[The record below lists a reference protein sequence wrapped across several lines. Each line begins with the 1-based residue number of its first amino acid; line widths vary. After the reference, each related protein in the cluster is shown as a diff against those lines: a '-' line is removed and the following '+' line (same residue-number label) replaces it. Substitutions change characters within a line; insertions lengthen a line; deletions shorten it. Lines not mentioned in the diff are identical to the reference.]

1 MVLYCSLCQARQRH
15 LLRLSMSRVLLADLP
30 NMLERVAPREGS
42 YEHERRWHD
51 GNGHSH
57 VRASLIGPDLFVPF
71 REKKLMLGTWQ
82 QIVFLEF
89 DVQPRDRQI
98 IVHSMGE

>member
-1 MVLYCSLCQARQRH
+1 
-15 LLRLSMSRVLLADLP
+15 
-30 NMLERVAPREGS
+30 MLERVVPREGS

-57 VRASLIGPDLFVPF
+57 VRASLIRPDLFVPF
-71 REKKLMLGTWQ
+71 RKKKLMLGTWQ

-89 DVQPRDRQI
+89 DVRPRDRQI
-98 IVHSMGE
+98 IVQSMGE

>member
-1 MVLYCSLCQARQRH
+1 MTVESNIV
-15 LLRLSMSRVLLADLP
+15 RL
-30 NMLERVAPREGS
+30 ETKKEG
-42 YEHERRWHD
+42 EIQD
-51 GNGHSH
+51 I
-57 VRASLIGPDLFVPF
+57 RASLIGPDLFVPF
-71 REKKLMLGTWQ
+71 REKKLIPGTWQ